1 MENNPPKNNYTIAI
15 SIVVAAIVVGG
26 AIVWAVGNK
35 SNTTPQ
41 ATSSQTSSSVSQITP
56 QDVILGNKNAPV
68 TVIEY
73 GDYQC
78 PYCAEFFN
86 NIEPA
91 LKVYVQSGKINMIF
105 REMSFI
111 GSESQMAAEASY
123 CAADQ
128 GKFWE
133 YHDLVYQTKYDDY
146 FKNGGKENDGS
157 LSNNALIGLAD
168 QLKLDHN
175 QFVQCLSS
183 QKYVAAVSSDNQAA
197 QTLGVNSTPTV
208 FINGQEMPAG
218 VGSVSDYQKAIDNA
232 LSAAG
237 K

>member
-1 MENNPPKNNYTIAI
+1 MENNQPKNNYTVAV
-15 SIVVAAIVVGG
+15 SIVVAAIVIG
-26 AIVWAVGNK
+26 AAIIYAVGKGGSSAPQTAANK
-35 SNTTPQ
+35 AST
-41 ATSSQTSSSVSQITP
+41 SVSQITSR
-56 QDVILGNKNAPV
+56 DVILGDKNAPV

-111 GSESQMAAEASY
+111 GSESQSAAEASY

-133 YHDLVYQTKYDDY
+133 YHDLVYQTKYNDY
-146 FKNGGKENDGS
+146 FKNSGSENDGA
-157 LSNNALIGLAD
+157 LSDNVLIGLAD

-175 QFVQCLSS
+175 QFAQCLSS
-183 QKYVAAVSSDNQAA
+183 HKYSSAVSSDNQAA
-197 QTLGVNSTPTV
+197 QSLGVNSTPTV
-208 FINGQEMPAG
+208 FINGQQMPSG
-218 VGSVSDYQKAIDNA
+218 VLSVSDYQKAIDSA

>member
-15 SIVVAAIVVGG
+15 SIVVAAIVIGG
-26 AIVWAVGNK
+26 AIIWAVGKN
-35 SNTTPQ
+35 SNTASTAAP
-41 ATSSQTSSSVSQITP
+41 SQTSASVSQITS

-78 PYCAEFFN
+78 PYCAEFYN

-91 LKVYVQSGKINMIF
+91 LKIYVQSGKINMIF

-111 GSESQMAAEASY
+111 GSESQMAAQASY

-157 LSNNALIGLAD
+157 LSN
-168 QLKLDHN
+168 
-175 QFVQCLSS
+175 S
-183 QKYVAAVSSDNQAA
+183 
-197 QTLGVNSTPTV
+197 
-208 FINGQEMPAG
+208 
-218 VGSVSDYQKAIDNA
+218 
-232 LSAAG
+232 
-237 K
+237 